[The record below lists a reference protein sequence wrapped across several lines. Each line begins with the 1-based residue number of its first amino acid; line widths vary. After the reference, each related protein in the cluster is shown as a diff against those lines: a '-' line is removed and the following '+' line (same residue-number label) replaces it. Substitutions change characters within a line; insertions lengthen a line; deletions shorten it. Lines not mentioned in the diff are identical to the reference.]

1 VDITPLIGRMKK
13 QQLRHNAQ
21 KQLILPEGVV
31 VTELVLWVFT
41 DDVDV
46 IRHNANELAKAIQM
60 SYQLSN
66 FGPSAFGIDDEEM

>member
-1 VDITPLIGRMKK
+1 MKK
-13 QQLRHNAQ
+13 QQLRRNAQ
-21 KQLILPEGVV
+21 KKLILPEGVV

-46 IRHNANELAKAIQM
+46 IRHNANELAKAIQI

>member
-1 VDITPLIGRMKK
+1 MGITPLIGRMKK
-13 QQLRHNAQ
+13 QQLRRNAQ
-21 KQLILPEGVV
+21 KKLILPEGVV

>member
-1 VDITPLIGRMKK
+1 M
-13 QQLRHNAQ
+13 
-21 KQLILPEGVV
+21 
-31 VTELVLWVFT
+31 TELVLWVFT

-46 IRHNANELAKAIQM
+46 IRHNANELAKAIQI